1 VFSVRLEN
9 EDQQRGWLRPFR
21 HVQAS
26 IRRWYRPRHRGIRHH
41 LPVGARAGDPGDRR
55 ELQQPGE
62 KVYDVEE
69 IELQNGDKAKLKP
82 LSIKQLR
89 KFMEVVKKTQD
100 STDENVTLSILIDAC
115 AVALETQLPDLVS
128 DRDKLE
134 DALDVPTINRILEVC
149 GGIKMDDPNLIAAA
163 VLAGQN

>member
-1 VFSVRLEN
+1 L
-9 EDQQRGWLRPFR
+9 
-21 HVQAS
+21 AT
-26 IRRWYRPRHRGIRHH
+26 
-41 LPVGARAGDPGDRR
+41 
-55 ELQQPGE
+55 

-69 IELQNGDKAKLKP
+69 IELQNGAKVKLKP

-100 STDENVTLSILIDAC
+100 SNDENVTLGILVEAC
-115 AVALETQLPDLVS
+115 AVALETQLPELAA
-128 DRDKLE
+128 DREKLE